1 MKCFCIPDCIFWKNQ
16 VKYINHSYV
25 FVCFYGLRKE
35 DGISVY
41 MKIKEFWKFCLQIWT
56 GFSGKLGGERNA
68 LLLLSAAGAVCLIT
82 VWLCHYHSHES
93 MVRRLGKQGEA
104 KVKKLL
110 KNTKSSK
117 KKILNDVILEFEYGN
132 TTQIDHILINEYGVF
147 VIETKNYKGVVYG
160 TEGKNY
166 WKQYLKNKSFT
177 FYNPIK
183 QNEGHIRHL
192 REMFGKKYP
201 YYSVIVFVGN
211 AVKKIESDV
220 VFSLNEL
227 EYYLDSF
234 RRAVLRSRDIRSL
247 YRAIRATQKHRRKLS
262 RAHLRNMKKFQK
274 R

>member
-1 MKCFCIPDCIFWKNQ
+1 MEILRIWSVFC
-16 VKYINHSYV
+16 
-25 FVCFYGLRKE
+25 E
-35 DGISVY
+35 
-41 MKIKEFWKFCLQIWT
+41 
-56 GFSGKLGGERNA
+56 KLGGERKA
-68 LLLLSAAGAVCLIT
+68 LLLLSVFASVCLI
-82 VWLCHYHSHES
+82 VIWLCHYHSHE
-93 MVRRLGKQGEA
+93 VTARRLGKQGEA

-147 VIETKNYKGVVYG
+147 VMETKNYKGVIYG
-160 TEGKNY
+160 TEGKSY

-192 REMFGKKYP
+192 KEMFGKKYP
-201 YYSVIVFVGN
+201 YYSVIVFVGST
-211 AVKKIESDV
+211 VKKIDSDV

-234 RRAVLRSRDIRSL
+234 NRKVLSPKDIRTL
-247 YRAIRATQKHRRKLS
+247 YRAIRATQKHKRKLN
-262 RAHLRNMKKFQK
+262 RRHLRNMKRFQRK
-274 R
+274 